1 MSIAGELRRET
12 NALVYSV
19 TLGSGALLI
28 FSLAQI
34 VEYVVMVARA
44 VGRLV
49 AQQNCED
56 VRLSLEWCSCPYGD
70 GGYD

>member
-12 NALVYSV
+12 NVLVYSV

-34 VEYVVMVARA
+34 VAYVVMVAPA
-44 VGRLV
+44 VGRSV

-56 VRLSLEWCSCPYGD
+56 VGSL
-70 GGYD
+70 